1 MKICTKCKIEKELS
15 EFSKNNRNK
24 DKLCY
29 NCKDCRNKSGQIYR
43 HNNKDKIRKRN
54 KIYLENNKEKVAKQH
69 KKYRDNNKVR
79 IFEQNKKYNVKH
91 REERKTYNKKSWLE
105 NKEYYKNY
113 RLENKERIR
122 KYKNNYCVQRRKTD
136 IEYKILCNLR
146 GRLSHVI
153 ENNSKSASTTELLG
167 CTVKFLKS
175 YLQNKFTKN
184 MTFDNYGKWHID
196 HIKPC
201 DSFDLSKE
209 SEQRKCFHYSN
220 LQPLWELENLK
231 KSNKY

>member
-1 MKICTKCKIEKELS
+1 MKTKICPKCKIEKELS

-43 HNNKDKIRKRN
+43 EKHVDKEVKR
-54 KIYLENNKEKVAKQH
+54 H
-69 KKYRDNNKVR
+69 KKYRDNNKVK
-79 IFEQNKKYNVKH
+79 ILEQNKRYNAEH

-105 NKEYYKNY
+105 NKDYYKNY
-113 RLENKERIR
+113 RLKNKERIR

-184 MTFDNYGKWHID
+184 MTWGNYGRKNKTQCWEID

-201 DSFDLSKE
+201 DSFDLSKKI
-209 SEQRKCFHYSN
+209 EQRKCFHYSN